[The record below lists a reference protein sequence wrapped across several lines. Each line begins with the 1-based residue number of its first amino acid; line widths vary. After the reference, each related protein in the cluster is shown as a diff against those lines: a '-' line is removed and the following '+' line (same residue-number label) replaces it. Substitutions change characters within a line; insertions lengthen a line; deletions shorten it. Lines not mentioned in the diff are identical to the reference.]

1 MRAHSPLSS
10 SAGKRAGRKN
20 TAVMGAA
27 NAASILLAD
36 WVDSAQNFVQVFTL
50 VYFLLIFAYILMS
63 WIRMPYSIWINRIQR
78 FLYDVVEPYLRIF
91 RRFIPPL
98 GPLDISPIV
107 AIFVLWIASG
117 LVIRLLGS
125 LG

>member
-1 MRAHSPLSS
+1 M
-10 SAGKRAGRKN
+10 SAVA
-20 TAVMGAA
+20 M
-27 NAASILLAD
+27 LLAD
-36 WVDSAQNFVQVFTL
+36 WVDAAQNFVQVFTL

-63 WIRMPYSIWINRIQR
+63 WVRLPYSIWLNRIQR

-107 AIFVLWIASG
+107 AIFVLWIVSG
-117 LVIRLLGS
+117 LVIRILGEF
-125 LG
+125 G

>member
-1 MRAHSPLSS
+1 MDAPG
-10 SAGKRAGRKN
+10 A
-20 TAVMGAA
+20 TAM
-27 NAASILLAD
+27 LLAD
-36 WVDSAQNFVQVFTL
+36 WVDSAQSFVQVFTL

-63 WIRMPYSIWINRIQR
+63 WVRLPYSIWLNRIQR

-91 RRFIPPL
+91 RRFIPPI

-107 AIFVLWIASG
+107 AIFVLWIVSG
-117 LVIRLLGS
+117 LVIRLLGE

>member
-1 MRAHSPLSS
+1 MDALS
-10 SAGKRAGRKN
+10 ATG
-20 TAVMGAA
+20 M
-27 NAASILLAD
+27 LLAD
-36 WVDSAQNFVQVFTL
+36 WVDAAQNFVQVFTL

-63 WIRMPYSIWINRIQR
+63 WVRLPYSIWLNRIQR

-91 RRFIPPL
+91 RRFIPPI

-107 AIFVLWIASG
+107 AILVLWIVSG
-117 LVIRLLGS
+117 LVIRILGE